1 MKVGD
6 LVKVRGINLERFGI
20 VLEVP
25 PYDDYWGDTVVVEWL
40 DGFREEITQDAVE
53 AVCSN
58 LK

>member
-40 DGFREEITQDAVE
+40 DGFREEITQDQVE
-53 AVCSN
+53 VVC
-58 LK
+58 K

>member
-6 LVKVRGINLERFGI
+6 LVKVRGIYLGRFGI

-25 PYDDYWGDTVVVEWL
+25 TYDDYWGDTVVVEWL
-40 DGFREEITQDAVE
+40 DGFREEITQDQVE
-53 AVCSN
+53 RVCSD